1 MSQSQLHEL
10 VVCGAPAL
18 VHSFATRWLALA
30 ITLIAAA
37 GCANEQPSSPVETAA
52 PAIAGDHSLITQAR
66 AGYIVADSAGNEK
79 LYEDQHTGVGEA
91 AARVT
96 YGPPGDFT
104 GESSSR
110 AQYGELSA
118 SAVSRGQNLV
128 HPRQSAQANAAFT
141 DTLVVEGAEGL
152 GAVVYK
158 FKLDGAATGSGHAGA
173 HLFLNH
179 AGSPDDELAEE
190 ITVSGEFASSPRPV
204 NLGKPF
210 EFRVLLLS
218 DTRLVAGQRAEAAC
232 RFEATLQG
240 IQVFDR
246 DMRPISGIRL
256 RSASGKKYNLLS
268 ADALRK

>member
-1 MSQSQLHEL
+1 MKQRQLHES
-10 VVCGAPAL
+10 VFCGAL
-18 VHSFATRWLALA
+18 DRTRSFATRWLVIAF
-30 ITLIAAA
+30 TVTAAA
-37 GCANEQPSSPVETAA
+37 GCANDQPSTLVEAAA
-52 PAIAGDHSLITQAR
+52 PAIPGDHSLITQAR
-66 AGYIVADSAGNEK
+66 AGYIVADPAGNEK
-79 LYEDQHTGVGEA
+79 SYEDQHTGVGET

-104 GESSSR
+104 GESNSR
-110 AQYGELSA
+110 AQYGRLSA
-118 SAVSRGQNLV
+118 SAVSRGQSLV

-210 EFRVLLLS
+210 EFRVMLLS

-246 DMRPISGIRL
+246 DMRPISGVRL
-256 RSASGKKYNLLS
+256 RSASGKKYNLLA
-268 ADALRK
+268 ADVVRK